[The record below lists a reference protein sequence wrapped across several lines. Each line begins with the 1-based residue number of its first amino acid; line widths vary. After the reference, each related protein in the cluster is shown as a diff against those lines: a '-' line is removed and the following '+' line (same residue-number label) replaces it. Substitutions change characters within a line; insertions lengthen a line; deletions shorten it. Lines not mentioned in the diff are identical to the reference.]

1 MEKVDEVVE
10 ENPVP
15 AGDPA
20 LDTSQENVRTS
31 RRLQIKRDNKKKKP
45 VKIKVSF
52 YIVVSYSNLIDRRFL
67 ICKSAFSVS
76 FGSEVCQ
83 LI

>member
-10 ENPVP
+10 ENPAP

-45 VKIKVSF
+45 VKINLKVSF
-52 YIVVSYSNLIDRRFL
+52 
-67 ICKSAFSVS
+67 
-76 FGSEVCQ
+76 
-83 LI
+83 